1 MLLRKKVKLE
11 CDVCPLDKID
21 TFDILAL
28 LNAKFLRNT
37 SDEFSFWKLFYR
49 YLFYWN
55 YFKNYWHGFFQNI
68 KFKVNSL
75 FFILSFILLICK
87 FINNYISL
95 FVNLETVLFFFEDW
109 IKNWKFLYSVLNT
122 HMQYNE
128 FA

>member
-28 LNAKFLRNT
+28 LNAKFLRIFGRIFFLKALLSIFVLLDIILKIIGT
-37 SDEFSFWKLFYR
+37 V
-49 YLFYWN
+49 
-55 YFKNYWHGFFQNI
+55 FFQNI

-75 FFILSFILLICK
+75 FFILSFILLTCK

-95 FVNLETVLFFFEDW
+95 FANLETVLFFLKIELRIENCFTFGKYAYA
-109 IKNWKFLYSVLNT
+109 I
-122 HMQYNE
+122 
-128 FA
+128 